1 MYNQLVSRASEGK
14 YSGLGKFRI
23 LSVDIECSGRKVCAQ
38 RMWVHRDPLTRLARK
53 QGHFPDAK
61 LDSVIQIAS
70 YVTVHGE
77 RKPIIKNVMTLGGCA
92 PIVGAEVMSF
102 SSERDLLLA
111 WKKFMVA
118 TDPDWLIG
126 AYVSL
131 LHTACT
137 RVATHIASFGRIQ
150 HHQLRLSIPH

>member
-1 MYNQLVSRASEGK
+1 MLWPQGV
-14 YSGLGKFRI
+14 
-23 LSVDIECSGRKVCAQ
+23 CSA
-38 RMWVHRDPLTRLARK
+38 LARAARRAHDGGA

-102 SSERDLLLA
+102 ANERDLLLA

-126 AYVSL
+126 ALVTLAPVL
-131 LHTACT
+131 LE
-137 RVATHIASFGRIQ
+137 S
-150 HHQLRLSIPH
+150 

>member
-1 MYNQLVSRASEGK
+1 LGLNASRRSR
-14 YSGLGKFRI
+14 S
-23 LSVDIECSGRKVCAQ
+23 Q
-38 RMWVHRDPLTRLARK
+38 RE

-102 SSERDLLLA
+102 SSERELLLA

-126 AYVSL
+126 ALRSCCPAVHLRGDSQVLIPQGTTSSTSISRTSL
-131 LHTACT
+131 TARQRWASGSSLT
-137 RVATHIASFGRIQ
+137 GVASWEAGFA
-150 HHQLRLSIPH
+150 

>member
-1 MYNQLVSRASEGK
+1 M
-14 YSGLGKFRI
+14 
-23 LSVDIECSGRKVCAQ
+23 
-38 RMWVHRDPLTRLARK
+38 

-102 SSERDLLLA
+102 SSERELLLA

-126 AYVSL
+126 ALGHVARAARTCKSKL
-131 LHTACT
+131 PLPQGTTSSTLTSRTSSTA
-137 RVATHIASFGRIQ
+137 RQR
-150 HHQLRLSIPH
+150 

>member
-1 MYNQLVSRASEGK
+1 MLRACVCIATRS
-14 YSGLGKFRI
+14 
-23 LSVDIECSGRKVCAQ
+23 CSLHDV
-38 RMWVHRDPLTRLARK
+38 

-126 AYVSL
+126 AAL
-131 LHTACT
+131 L
-137 RVATHIASFGRIQ
+137 
-150 HHQLRLSIPH
+150 

>member
-1 MYNQLVSRASEGK
+1 MYNQLISHASEGK
-14 YSGLGKFRI
+14 YSGLAKFRI
-23 LSVDIECSGRKVCAQ
+23 LSVDIECSGRKVCVFRRAENCVM
-38 RMWVHRDPLTRLARK
+38 RSLPFRL

-102 SSERDLLLA
+102 SSERELLIA

-126 AYVSL
+126 TVPSL
-131 LHTACT
+131 RRCLHS
-137 RVATHIASFGRIQ
+137 R
-150 HHQLRLSIPH
+150 P